1 MKTLLS
7 TILISIAT
15 LTSSQTRNIKVNTKY
30 NITNDTIE
38 GRLNSQAENL
48 DHCSI
53 QILDSAKKVVKT
65 DKYPKAIQKPGIKQW
80 TELKTSIADLPPGNY
95 TMVVYLGKEE
105 MERKSFSKDDPK
117 KKK

>member
-1 MKTLLS
+1 MKTLFAIVF
-7 TILISIAT
+7 ILWSVFTYA
-15 LTSSQTRNIKVNTKY
+15 QTRNIKVNTKY
-30 NITNDTIE
+30 NFTNDTIE

-48 DHCSI
+48 DYCSI

-80 TELKTSIADLPPGNY
+80 TELKTSIEDLPPGNY

-105 MERKSFSKDDPK
+105 MERKSFSKK
-117 KKK
+117 KS